1 MFCYV
6 LLCYVWYV
14 CNVMYGMC
22 GMVSYGMAWYGMV
35 WYGMAWY
42 VYKSLLVYKPN
53 NYIVT
58 VHPA

>member
-1 MFCYV
+1 
-6 LLCYVWYV
+6 
-14 CNVMYGMC
+14 MYGMC
-22 GMVSYGMAWYGMV
+22 GMVWHGMAWYGMV